1 MFCTSCGGSHH
12 TTLKEDEK
20 GDEIAISD
28 LTSQAKRAP
37 KSLRGLLLARRDQIK
52 AEASAV
58 ASMRKALGVANQAL
72 IDAVERAYFTGVS
85 PALLDISQEE
95 LASFIL
101 ENGLGVAL
109 EGFTSSQ
116 DEILDAVLRVIKE
129 SDPTFTLERL
139 PSVVS
144 IQDRTIKA
152 VFEDVIIPDTSKA
165 LKFAL
170 SNLIYTDD
178 KDSTI
183 DALSQQLKRSTG
195 RQLTEVR
202 TNLGIMGRQLTAD
215 AGEAVGLN
223 LFYYSGPLDGLTRA
237 FCVPLV
243 DKVLSKTQI
252 NKLNN
257 KSGLGSPLRSGGG
270 YNCRHSFSPVSQGLV
285 EASGMKRATT
295 SDIKKA
301 NDGAKR

>member
-37 KSLRGLLLARRDQIK
+37 KSLRGLLIARRDQIK
-52 AEASAV
+52 AEAKAV

-72 IDAVERAYFTGVS
+72 IDAIERAYFTGVS

-116 DEILDAVLRVIKE
+116 GEILDAVLRVIRE
-129 SDPTFTLERL
+129 SDPTFTLEAL
-139 PSVVS
+139 PSIVS

-152 VFEDVIIPDTSKA
+152 VFEDVLIPDTSKA

-183 DALSQQLKRSTG
+183 DALSQQLKRATG

-202 TNLGIMGRQLTAD
+202 TNLGIMGRQVTAD

-257 KSGLGSPLRSGGG
+257 RSGLGSPLRSGGG

-285 EASGMKRATT
+285 TASGMKRAKS
-295 SDIKKA
+295 SDIQKA

>member
-1 MFCTSCGGSHH
+1 MFCLSCGSAHH
-12 TTLKEDEK
+12 TFKEDEK
-20 GDEIAISD
+20 GDELAIAD
-28 LTSQAKRAP
+28 LTLQAKRAP

-58 ASMRKALGVANQAL
+58 NSMRKALNTANQAL
-72 IDAVERAYFTGVS
+72 IDALERAYFTGVS

-116 DEILDAVLRVIKE
+116 DEILEAVLRVIKE
-129 SDPTFTLERL
+129 SDPTFTLNQL
-139 PSVVS
+139 PSVVG
-144 IQDRTIKA
+144 IQERTIKA
-152 VFEDVIIPDTSKA
+152 VFEDVIIPDTQKA
-165 LKFAL
+165 LRFAL
-170 SNLIYTDD
+170 TNLIYTDD
-178 KDSTI
+178 SVSTI

-223 LFYYSGPLDGLTRA
+223 LFYYSGPLDNLTRR
-237 FCVPLV
+237 FCQPLV
-243 DKVLSKTQI
+243 DKVLSKRQI

-270 YNCRHSFSPVSQGLV
+270 YNCRHSFSPISQGLL
-285 EASGMKRATT
+285 EASGMKRATDK
-295 SDIKKA
+295 DIIEA
-301 NDGAKR
+301 NEGAGK

>member
-1 MFCTSCGGSHH
+1 MFCLSCGSAHH
-12 TTLKEDEK
+12 TFKEDEK
-20 GDEIAISD
+20 GDELAIAD
-28 LTSQAKRAP
+28 LTLQAKRAP

-58 ASMRKALGVANQAL
+58 NSMRKALNTANQAL
-72 IDAVERAYFTGVS
+72 IDALERAYFTGVS

-116 DEILDAVLRVIKE
+116 DEILEAVLRVIKE
-129 SDPTFTLERL
+129 SDPTFTLNQL
-139 PSVVS
+139 PSVVG
-144 IQDRTIKA
+144 IQERTIKA
-152 VFEDVIIPDTSKA
+152 VFEDVIIPDTQKA
-165 LKFAL
+165 LRFAL
-170 SNLIYTDD
+170 TNLIYTDD
-178 KDSTI
+178 SVSTI

-223 LFYYSGPLDGLTRA
+223 LFYYSGPLDNLTRR
-237 FCVPLV
+237 FCQPLV
-243 DKVLSKTQI
+243 DKVLSKRQI

-270 YNCRHSFSPVSQGLV
+270 YNCRHSFSPISQGLL
-285 EASGMKRATT
+285 EASGMKRATEK
-295 SDIKKA
+295 DIIEA
-301 NDGAKR
+301 NEGAGR

>member
-1 MFCTSCGGSHH
+1 MHCLSCGATHH
-12 TTLKEDEK
+12 KALSEEGR
-20 GDEIAISD
+20 GDEIAIKD
-28 LTSQAKRAP
+28 LTAQAKQSP
-37 KSLRGLLLARRDQIK
+37 KPLKGLLLARRDQIK

-58 ASMRKALGVANQAL
+58 ASMRRSLSVANQAL

-101 ENGLGVAL
+101 DNGLGVAL

-116 DEILDAVLRVIKE
+116 DEILDAILRVIKE
-129 SDPTFTLERL
+129 SDPSFTLQSL
-139 PSVVS
+139 PSVLP
-144 IQDRTIKA
+144 IQNRTIRA

-165 LKFAL
+165 LRFAL
-170 SNLIYTDD
+170 NNLVFTDD

-183 DALSQQLKRSTG
+183 DSLSQQLKRSTG

-202 TNLGIMGRQLTAD
+202 TNLGIMGRQITAD
-215 AGEAVGLN
+215 AGEKAGLN
-223 LFYYSGPLDGLTRA
+223 LFFYSGPLDGLTRA
-237 FCVPLV
+237 FCIPLV
-243 DKVLSKTQI
+243 NKVLSKTQI

-257 KSGLGSPLRSGGG
+257 RSGLGSPLRSGGG

-285 EASGMKRATT
+285 EASGMKRAKS
-295 SDIKKA
+295 SDIQKA
-301 NDGAKR
+301 NSGAKK

>member
-1 MFCTSCGGSHH
+1 MFCASCGGSHH

-28 LTSQAKRAP
+28 LTLQAKLAP
-37 KSLRGLLLARRDQIK
+37 KSLRGLLIARRDQIK
-52 AEASAV
+52 AEAKAE

-72 IDAVERAYFTGVS
+72 IDAIERAYFTGVS

-95 LASFIL
+95 LSSFIL

-116 DEILDAVLRVIKE
+116 GEILDAVLRVIRE
-129 SDPTFTLERL
+129 SDPTFTLDVL
-139 PSVVS
+139 PSIVS

-183 DALSQQLKRSTG
+183 DALSQQLKRATG

-202 TNLGIMGRQLTAD
+202 TNLGIMGRQVTAD

-257 KSGLGSPLRSGGG
+257 RSGLGSPLRSGGG

-285 EASGMKRATT
+285 TASGMKRAKS
-295 SDIKKA
+295 SDIIKA